1 MSAPSLFHLGQGWA
15 IDISSPDINQV
26 VPVCGIMA
34 LKCSIKHYI
43 TANSTVC
50 VGMQGAP
57 SMLRGGWHG
66 AGCSAAVDDEVVKDA
81 GELSTGDVGV
91 GTSETG
97 RVEWRLG
104 EVWW

>member
-1 MSAPSLFHLGQGWA
+1 
-15 IDISSPDINQV
+15 
-26 VPVCGIMA
+26 
-34 LKCSIKHYI
+34 
-43 TANSTVC
+43 
-50 VGMQGAP
+50 
-57 SMLRGGWHG
+57 MLRGGWHG